1 MRQLHKGKAK
11 YFSHTVM
18 ALLIVVS
25 IFYVNFSYSLSIN
38 HKKTVNKIQKN
49 TGQDVLKPE
58 HKNVKK
64 IETTQLEFSD
74 TTIAPK
80 IDTINFSRSK
90 DSLNA
95 PVYYQAEDSMVFD
108 IPAKRL
114 YLYGKE
120 ANIKY
125 ENNELM
131 APFISFDQATQ
142 TVGAYLIKD
151 STGKVITYP
160 TFNQSDFKTISD
172 TIQFNMKTGKGLTKG
187 TYTQQGEMFVYGEKI
202 KKINEREFFAK
213 NGRFTTCNL
222 DTPHFA
228 FVSNKIKFINKKMA
242 FTGPVHPEIEGVP
255 IPIVLPFGLYPLTQ
269 GRHSGFIS
277 PNFTANDQLGLA
289 MEGVGYY
296 KILSDNWD
304 VVARGTLYSYGG
316 WTFGIS
322 PRYFKKY
329 RYQGNFSLNM
339 MSLKNGFKGDPDFSK
354 NNTFKINWS
363 HTADMKARPGVT
375 FNAFVNA
382 GSSKFNR
389 QVPNS
394 PTTNFN
400 NTLNSSIS
408 YSKVWKDKPF
418 NFQVSAN
425 HDQNT
430 NLNLINFRFPDA
442 NFSVNTLYPFR
453 KKEAVGDAKWYEN
466 IGIALNTVFKSTSF
480 FYDTA
485 SAAAKQLSNNF
496 RWGASHDIP
505 ISLSLPALG
514 PFQISPRVSYQE
526 KWYQE
531 KFALSWNPANKKID
545 TSIQRGFYT
554 AREMSYG
561 IGVSSRIFGMI
572 GFNKNSKVQAIRH
585 EIRPSIGLNY
595 KPDMNAGNFYTIQT
609 DTTGRTA
616 QFNYFERSI
625 LGSFSS
631 GRFGGMNFGIDNVL
645 QMKYKNGKDTA
656 QEAQKI
662 SLLDGLSINGAYNFL
677 KDSFQLENLQVAAR
691 TNLLNKLS
699 ITASAIF
706 DPYIT
711 NGSGIRTKKLIWT
724 KTPISLGRLVSG
736 QVSLDSKF
744 NGGDKKTTNNKQQT
758 TNINQQNGMPMDEY
772 QQEAAYIQKNA
783 SEFADFSI
791 PWSVSFSYSLRFYRN
806 ISFTNPGKYTTT
818 TNQDFNWNGDVNLT
832 PKWKIGMSG
841 SYNISLKELGV
852 LSMNLSRD
860 LHCWQMSVSI
870 SPVGRYKFFT
880 INISPKSSLLRDI
893 KVNRTRYF
901 YDL

>member
-11 YFSHTVM
+11 YFLHTAM
-18 ALLIVVS
+18 ALLFVVS
-25 IFYVNFSYSLSIN
+25 IFYVNFSYSLSFN
-38 HKKTVNKIQKN
+38 NKKTVRSFKKN
-49 TGQDVLKPE
+49 TWQDVLKLE

-64 IETTQLEFSD
+64 STSNQLDFLD
-74 TTIAPK
+74 TTIVPK
-80 IDTINFSRSK
+80 IDTINFNRSK

-125 ENNELM
+125 EDNELM

-172 TIQFNMKTGKGLTKG
+172 TILFNMKTGKGLTKG

-514 PFQISPRVSYQE
+514 PLQIAPRVSYQE

-531 KFALSWNPANKKID
+531 KFALSWNPADKKID

-631 GRFGGMNFGIDNVL
+631 GKFGGMNFGIDNVL

-656 QEAQKI
+656 QEAPKI

-677 KDSFQLENLQVAAR
+677 KDSFQLEFLQVAAR

-711 NGSGIRTKKLIWT
+711 NSSGIRTKKLIWT

-744 NGGDKKTTNNKQQT
+744 NGGDKQTTNNKQQI
-758 TNINQQNGMPMDEY
+758 TNNNQQTGMPMDEY

-806 ISFTNPGKYTTT
+806 LSPTNPSKFTTT
-818 TNQDFNWNGDVNLT
+818 INQDFNWNGDINLT

-841 SYNISLKELGV
+841 SYNVSLKELGV

-860 LHCWQMSVSI
+860 LHCWQMQVSI

>member
-1 MRQLHKGKAK
+1 
-11 YFSHTVM
+11 
-18 ALLIVVS
+18 
-25 IFYVNFSYSLSIN
+25 
-38 HKKTVNKIQKN
+38 
-49 TGQDVLKPE
+49 
-58 HKNVKK
+58 
-64 IETTQLEFSD
+64 
-74 TTIAPK
+74 
-80 IDTINFSRSK
+80 
-90 DSLNA
+90 
-95 PVYYQAEDSMVFD
+95 
-108 IPAKRL
+108 
-114 YLYGKE
+114 
-120 ANIKY
+120 
-125 ENNELM
+125 
-131 APFISFDQATQ
+131 
-142 TVGAYLIKD
+142 
-151 STGKVITYP
+151 
-160 TFNQSDFKTISD
+160 
-172 TIQFNMKTGKGLTKG
+172 
-187 TYTQQGEMFVYGEKI
+187 
-202 KKINEREFFAK
+202 
-213 NGRFTTCNL
+213 
-222 DTPHFA
+222 
-228 FVSNKIKFINKKMA
+228 MA

-255 IPIVLPFGLYPLTQ
+255 IPVVLPFGLYPLTQ
-269 GRHSGFIS
+269 GRHSGFIA

-316 WTFGIS
+316 WTFGVS

-329 RYQGNFSLNM
+329 RYQGNFSLNL

-382 GSSKFNR
+382 GSSKFNS

-453 KKEAVGDAKWYEN
+453 KKEGVGEAKWYEN
-466 IGIALNTVFKSTSF
+466 IGVALNTVFKSTSF

-505 ISLSLPALG
+505 ISLSLPAIG

-531 KFALSWNPANKKID
+531 KFALTWNPTDKKID

-561 IGVSSRIFGMI
+561 IGVTSRIFGMI

-656 QEAQKI
+656 QEAQKV
-662 SLLDGLSINGAYNFL
+662 SLIDGLSINGAYNFL
-677 KDSFQLENLQVAAR
+677 KDSFQLEFLQVAAR
-691 TNLLNKLS
+691 ANLLNKLS
-699 ITASAIF
+699 ITARAIF
-706 DPYIT
+706 
-711 NGSGIRTKKLIWT
+711 
-724 KTPISLGRLVSG
+724 
-736 QVSLDSKF
+736 
-744 NGGDKKTTNNKQQT
+744 
-758 TNINQQNGMPMDEY
+758 
-772 QQEAAYIQKNA
+772 
-783 SEFADFSI
+783 
-791 PWSVSFSYSLRFYRN
+791 
-806 ISFTNPGKYTTT
+806 
-818 TNQDFNWNGDVNLT
+818 
-832 PKWKIGMSG
+832 
-841 SYNISLKELGV
+841 
-852 LSMNLSRD
+852 
-860 LHCWQMSVSI
+860 
-870 SPVGRYKFFT
+870 SP
-880 INISPKSSLLRDI
+880 
-893 KVNRTRYF
+893 
-901 YDL
+901 

>member
-1 MRQLHKGKAK
+1 MTQLNKGKAK
-11 YFSHTVM
+11 YFSHAVM

-25 IFYVNFSYSLSIN
+25 IFYVNFSYSIAIN
-38 HKKTVNKIQKN
+38 YKKTAITSKKNSRQVVLNLENKK
-49 TGQDVLKPE
+49 
-58 HKNVKK
+58 VKK
-64 IETTQLEFSD
+64 SLIIETGFLD
-74 TTIAPK
+74 TTIVPK

-95 PVYYQAEDSMVFD
+95 PVFYQAEDSMVFD

-120 ANIKY
+120 ASIKY
-125 ENNELM
+125 EDNELM

-187 TYTQQGEMFVYGEKI
+187 TYTQQGEMFVYGERI

-255 IPIVLPFGLYPLTQ
+255 IPVVLPFGLYPLTQ

-316 WTFGIS
+316 WTFGVS

-329 RYQGNFSLNM
+329 RYQGNFSINM

-485 SAAAKQLSNNF
+485 SAASKQLSNNF

-514 PFQISPRVSYQE
+514 PLQISPRVSYQE

-561 IGVSSRIFGMI
+561 VGVSSRIFGMI

-595 KPDMNAGNFYTIQT
+595 KPDMNARNFYTIQT

-656 QEAQKI
+656 QEAQKV
-662 SLLDGLSINGAYNFL
+662 SLIDGLSINGAYNFL
-677 KDSFQLENLQVAAR
+677 KDSFQLEFLQVAAR

-744 NGGDKKTTNNKQQT
+744 NGGDKQTTNNKQQT
-758 TNINQQNGMPMDEY
+758 TNNNQQTGMPMDEY

-806 ISFTNPGKYTTT
+806 LSPTNPTKFTTT
-818 TNQDFNWNGDVNLT
+818 INQDFNWNGDMNLT

-860 LHCWQMSVSI
+860 LHCWQMQVSV

>member
-11 YFSHTVM
+11 YFLHTAM

-38 HKKTVNKIQKN
+38 NKKTANKFKKN
-49 TGQDVLKPE
+49 TRQDVLKPE

-64 IETTQLEFSD
+64 SAIDQMEFLD
-74 TTIAPK
+74 TTIVPK

-108 IPAKRL
+108 IPAQRL

-120 ANIKY
+120 ASIKY
-125 ENNELM
+125 EDNEWM

-316 WTFGIS
+316 WTFGVS

-329 RYQGNFSLNM
+329 RYQGNFSVNL

-382 GSSKFNR
+382 GSSKFNS

-394 PTTNFN
+394 PATNFN

-453 KKEAVGDAKWYEN
+453 KKEGVGEAKWYEN
-466 IGIALNTVFKSTSF
+466 IGVALNTVFKSTSF

-485 SAAAKQLSNNF
+485 SAAVKQLSNNF

-505 ISLSLPALG
+505 ISLSLPAIG

-531 KFALSWNPANKKID
+531 KFALSWNASDKKID

-561 IGVSSRIFGMI
+561 IGVTSRIFGMI

-616 QFNYFERSI
+616 QFNYFERST

-677 KDSFQLENLQVAAR
+677 KDSFQLEYLQVAAR

-711 NGSGIRTKKLIWT
+711 NSSGIRTKKLIWT

-744 NGGDKKTTNNKQQT
+744 NGGDKQTTNNKLQT
-758 TNINQQNGMPMDEY
+758 TNPNQQTGMPMDEY

-791 PWSVSFSYSLRFYRN
+791 PWSVSFSYSLRFFRN
-806 ISFTNPGKYTTT
+806 LSPTNPSKFTTT
-818 TNQDFNWNGDVNLT
+818 VNQDFNWNGDINLS

>member
-1 MRQLHKGKAK
+1 MMQLNKGKAK
-11 YFSHTVM
+11 YFSHVVM
-18 ALLIVVS
+18 ALFIVVS
-25 IFYVNFSYSLSIN
+25 IFYANFSYSITIN
-38 HKKTVNKIQKN
+38 DKKTAITSKKNSRQVVINLENKK
-49 TGQDVLKPE
+49 
-58 HKNVKK
+58 VKK
-64 IETTQLEFSD
+64 SLIIETGFLD
-74 TTIAPK
+74 TTIVPK

-120 ANIKY
+120 ASIKY
-125 ENNELM
+125 EDNELM
-131 APFISFDQATQ
+131 APFISFDQASQ

-255 IPIVLPFGLYPLTQ
+255 IPVVLPFGLYPLTQ

-316 WTFGIS
+316 WTFGVS

-329 RYQGNFSLNM
+329 RYQGNFSVNL

-382 GSSKFNR
+382 GSSKFNS

-394 PTTNFN
+394 PATNFN

-453 KKEAVGDAKWYEN
+453 KKEGVGEAKWYEN

-514 PFQISPRVSYQE
+514 PLQISPRVSYQE

-531 KFALSWNPANKKID
+531 KFALTWNPTDKKID

-561 IGVSSRIFGMI
+561 VGVTSRIFGMI

-595 KPDMNAGNFYTIQT
+595 KPDMNARNFYTIQT

-677 KDSFQLENLQVAAR
+677 KDSFQLEFLQVAAR

-711 NGSGIRTKKLIWT
+711 NSSGIRTKKLTWT

-736 QVSLDSKF
+736 QVSLDSRF
-744 NGGDKKTTNNKQQT
+744 NGGDKQTTNNKQQT
-758 TNINQQNGMPMDEY
+758 TNTNSQTGMPMDEY

-791 PWSVSFSYSLRFYRN
+791 PWSVSFSYSLRFFRN
-806 ISFTNPGKYTTT
+806 VSPTNPSKFTTT
-818 TNQDFNWNGDVNLT
+818 INQDFNWNGDINLS

-860 LHCWQMSVSI
+860 LHCWQMQVSV
-870 SPVGRYKFFT
+870 SPVGRYKFLT

>member
-1 MRQLHKGKAK
+1 MTQLNKGKAK
-11 YFSHTVM
+11 YFSHAVM

-25 IFYVNFSYSLSIN
+25 IFYVNFSYSIAIN
-38 HKKTVNKIQKN
+38 YKKTAITSKKNSRQVVLNLENKK
-49 TGQDVLKPE
+49 
-58 HKNVKK
+58 VKK
-64 IETTQLEFSD
+64 SLIIETGFLD
-74 TTIAPK
+74 TTIVPK

-95 PVYYQAEDSMVFD
+95 PVFYQAEDSMVFD

-120 ANIKY
+120 ASIKY
-125 ENNELM
+125 EDNELM

-187 TYTQQGEMFVYGEKI
+187 TYTQQGEMFVYGERI

-255 IPIVLPFGLYPLTQ
+255 IPVVLPFGLYPLTQ

-316 WTFGIS
+316 WTFGVS

-329 RYQGNFSLNM
+329 RYQGNFSINM

-485 SAAAKQLSNNF
+485 SAASKQLSNNF

-514 PFQISPRVSYQE
+514 PLQISPRVSYQE

-531 KFALSWNPANKKID
+531 KFALSWNPADKKID

-561 IGVSSRIFGMI
+561 VGISSRIFGMI

-595 KPDMNAGNFYTIQT
+595 KPDMNARNFYTIQT

-656 QEAQKI
+656 QEAQKV
-662 SLLDGLSINGAYNFL
+662 SLIDGLSINGAYNFL
-677 KDSFQLENLQVAAR
+677 KDSFQLEFLQLAAR

-744 NGGDKKTTNNKQQT
+744 NGGDKQTTNNKQQT
-758 TNINQQNGMPMDEY
+758 TNNNQQTGMPMDEY

-806 ISFTNPGKYTTT
+806 LSPTNPTKFTTT
-818 TNQDFNWNGDVNLT
+818 INQDFNWNGDMNLT

-860 LHCWQMSVSI
+860 LHCWQMQVSV

>member
-1 MRQLHKGKAK
+1 MTQLNKGKAK
-11 YFSHTVM
+11 YFSHTLM
-18 ALLIVVS
+18 ALFIVVS
-25 IFYVNFSYSLSIN
+25 IFYVNFSYSLTIN
-38 HKKTVNKIQKN
+38 NTKEVRSFKKITRQV
-49 TGQDVLKPE
+49 VLKHE
-58 HKNVKK
+58 YKNVKK
-64 IETTQLEFSD
+64 SAIMQIASLD
-74 TTIAPK
+74 TTILPK

-95 PVYYQAEDSMVFD
+95 PVFYQAEDSMVFD

-120 ANIKY
+120 ASIKY
-125 ENNELM
+125 EDNELM

-228 FVSNKIKFINKKMA
+228 FVSDKIKFINKKMA

-289 MEGVGYY
+289 MEGIGYY

-316 WTFGIS
+316 WTFGVS

-329 RYQGNFSLNM
+329 RYQGNFSVNL

-382 GSSKFNR
+382 GSSKFNS

-418 NFQVSAN
+418 NFQISAN

-485 SAAAKQLSNNF
+485 TAAAKQLSNNF

-505 ISLSLPALG
+505 ISLSLPAIG
-514 PFQISPRVSYQE
+514 PFQIAPRVSYQE

-531 KFALSWNPANKKID
+531 KFTLSWNPADKKID

-561 IGVSSRIFGMI
+561 IGVTSRIFGMI

-616 QFNYFERSI
+616 QFNYFDRSI

-677 KDSFQLENLQVAAR
+677 KDSFQLEFLQVAAR

-736 QVSLDSKF
+736 QVSLDSRF
-744 NGGDKKTTNNKQQT
+744 NGGDKQTTNNKQQT
-758 TNINQQNGMPMDEY
+758 TNINQQTGMPMDEY
-772 QQEAAYIQKNA
+772 QQEAAYIQRNA

-791 PWSVSFSYSLRFYRN
+791 PWSVSFSYSLRFFRN
-806 ISFTNPGKYTTT
+806 LSPANPSKFTTT
-818 TNQDFNWNGDVNLT
+818 INQDFNWNGDINLS

>member
-11 YFSHTVM
+11 YFSHTAM

-25 IFYVNFSYSLSIN
+25 IFYVNFSYSFATSNIEIPLKI
-38 HKKTVNKIQKN
+38 KKTPK
-49 TGQDVLKPE
+49 QDVIIRENK
-58 HKNVKK
+58 KVKISTLLFPK
-64 IETTQLEFSD
+64 FLD
-74 TTIAPK
+74 TSIIPK
-80 IDTINFSRSK
+80 IDTISFSRSK

-120 ANIKY
+120 ASIKY
-125 ENNELM
+125 EDNELM
-131 APFISFDQATQ
+131 APFICFDQVTQ
-142 TVGAYLIKD
+142 TVGAYLTKD

-316 WTFGIS
+316 WTFGVS

-329 RYQGNFSLNM
+329 RYQGNFSINM

-382 GSSKFNR
+382 GSSKFNS

-394 PTTNFN
+394 PATNFN

-418 NFQVSAN
+418 NLQVSAN

-505 ISLSLPALG
+505 ISLSLPAIG

-531 KFALSWNPANKKID
+531 KFDLSWNPADKKID

-631 GRFGGMNFGIDNVL
+631 GRFGGMSFGIDNVL

-677 KDSFQLENLQVAAR
+677 KDSFQLEYLQVAAR
-691 TNLLNKLS
+691 TNLLNKVS
-699 ITASAIF
+699 VTASAIF

-744 NGGDKKTTNNKQQT
+744 NGGDKQTTNNKQQT
-758 TNINQQNGMPMDEY
+758 TNINPQTGMPMDEY

-791 PWSVSFSYSLRFYRN
+791 PWSVSFSYSLRFFRN
-806 ISFTNPGKYTTT
+806 LSPINPTKFTTT
-818 TNQDFNWNGDVNLT
+818 VNQDFNWNGDMNLT